1 MSGIIGKKNSTLK
14 KKTVK
19 ESKLLETGVKN
30 LKFWHEASEG
40 DTVIPFGSLNMPGE
54 ISSLG
59 YSNPSGADILGANL
73 AFFKENVS
81 VHSYLNGELLEG
93 TFVVKNNQIQLL
105 NYTAEEGEV
114 FRVTTTNNV
123 VTENTIVDG
132 RVITAT
138 GTLTAGDQEFVVGEI
153 FKTNAYP
160 TEQLGEVL
168 VFVDG
173 EVQYRNVGNAAADP
187 AADGNYQEVHATNG
201 YGSVIKFNE
210 PYIEDKPIIVISRAL
225 IAERPNLSMMQFIEV
240 LGGQL
245 DAVISTVAALAGVDE
260 SEFQTA
266 PNQIDLKAF
275 GDQVLEN
282 RANIAANATAIAG
295 KQDAF
300 QIDYQT
306 KFLTTNI
313 TTNIADITDLK
324 FNNLEIGKTYRLTV
338 SPYIQTDTA
347 QSNVTMAVICGGDL
361 ILRPSFQGDGGGNAR
376 QQASSTVVF
385 VATGNTITFSLDN
398 MNGTDTLIGTAASV
412 EHTYAQLEE
421 LPNHRETGKWS

>member
-282 RANIAANATAIAG
+282 RTNIAANATAIAG

-300 QIDYQT
+300 KIDWQK
-306 KFLTTNI
+306 KFLSAPINVDTTD
-313 TTNIADITDLK
+313 IADLRL
-324 FNNLEIGKTYRLTV
+324 NNLEAGKYYRVSMQASFITTSNNAATV
-338 SPYIQTDTA
+338 VVVHNGSTLMTIQ
-347 QSNVTMAVICGGDL
+347 GGTPAEAGSDRH
-361 ILRPSFQGDGGGNAR
+361 IGGNSTIFKAT
-376 QQASSTVVF
+376 ASTV
-385 VATGNTITFSLDN
+385 TFN
-398 MNGTDTLIGTAASV
+398 FIEQTAATLDGTGFAN
-412 EHTYAQLEE
+412 HTWVQLEE
-421 LPNHRETGKWS
+421 LPNHKETEKWS

>member
-138 GTLTAGDQEFVVGEI
+138 GILTAGDQEFVVGEI

-173 EVQYRNVGNAAADP
+173 EVQYRNVGNAVADP

-282 RANIAANATAIAG
+282 RTNIAANTTAIAG

-300 QIDYQT
+300 QIDWQA
-306 KFLTTNI
+306 KETTMSI
-313 TTNIADITDLK
+313 TTSQLDVAALR
-324 FNNLEIGKTYRLTV
+324 FNNLEIGKTYRVTAKQYTNGIDNLQQVEVRTSNNGNEV
-338 SPYIQTDTA
+338 CATRFYQTGATTNNFEA
-347 QSNVTMAVICGGDL
+347 GDSQ
-361 ILRPSFQGDGGGNAR
+361 I
-376 QQASSTVVF
+376 F
-385 VATGNTITFSLDN
+385 VAEAT
-398 MNGTDTLIGTAASV
+398 TLITDVNLNNGDFVAV
-412 EHTYAQLEE
+412 EVRVQLEE
-421 LPNHRETGKWS
+421 LPNHNETGKWS